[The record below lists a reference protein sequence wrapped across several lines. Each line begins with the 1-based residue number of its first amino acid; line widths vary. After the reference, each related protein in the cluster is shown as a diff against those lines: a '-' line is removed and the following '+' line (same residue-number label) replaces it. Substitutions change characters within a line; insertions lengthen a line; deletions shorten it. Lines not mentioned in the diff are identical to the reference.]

1 MRRFLSRSRI
11 LACLLLGL
19 LALSPVLG
27 AAQENPLI
35 QVAHFLS
42 RDRVRPGDSFKVA
55 VEVSIALGYHINGA
69 ETADPYLLPTE
80 LIFDPQPGLTVE
92 EYSFPA
98 PRTAKFSFS
107 EAELTIYEGKII
119 IGVLLR
125 AGTDLSPAHHEIKG
139 KLIFQACNSLTC
151 LPPDE
156 APVVVP
162 FDVVEASSQTKSTHE
177 EIFSKLKFKKEEKQA
192 P

>member
-1 MRRFLSRSRI
+1 MRRFLSRSR
-11 LACLLLGL
+11 LLGCLLLGL
-19 LALSPVLG
+19 SALNPAPG
-27 AAQENPLI
+27 APQENSLI

-42 RDRVRPGDSFKVA
+42 RDKVRPGDSFKVA
-55 VEVSIALGYHINGA
+55 VEVSIAFGYHINGA

-107 EAELTIYEGKII
+107 EAELTIYEGKFI

-125 AGTDLSPAHHEIKG
+125 AGNDLSPGRHEIKG

-162 FDVVEASSQTKSTHE
+162 FDVVESSSQTKSIHE
-177 EIFSKLKFKKEEKQA
+177 EIFSKLKFKKEEK
-192 P
+192 

>member
-1 MRRFLSRSRI
+1 MRRFLSRTRV
-11 LACLLLGL
+11 LTCLLLGL
-19 LALSPVLG
+19 PALNPVFG
-27 AAQENPLI
+27 FTQENSLI
-35 QVAHFLS
+35 QLVHFLS
-42 RDRVRPGDSFKVA
+42 RDKVKPGDSFKVA
-55 VEVSIALGYHINGA
+55 VEVSIAPGYHINGA

-80 LIFDPQPGLTVE
+80 LVFDPQPGLTVE

-125 AGTDLSPAHHEIKG
+125 AGKDLSLGPHKIKG

-156 APVVVP
+156 APVDVP
-162 FDVVEASSQTKSTHE
+162 FDVVALSGRTKSTHE
-177 EIFSKLKFKKEEKQA
+177 EIFSKLEFKKEEKQA